1 MLADRATSGAQFVR
15 IHPVV
20 GAAVSG
26 EPLAITWSMHRT
38 CIAIIDASRAR
49 LFMLDRTSD
58 RDRVR
63 EELVEQT
70 DLVNP
75 DRHQRD
81 TDLFSDASGKSRS
94 GSLGFGFDDH
104 RDAHIDELDHA
115 FARMIS
121 TELHKLADDPQ
132 VSHLIV
138 CATPRMLGN
147 VRQAAGSMER
157 EGLKVDE
164 VAHDLVQLTPPQIRE
179 HLTSYGLLPA

>member
-1 MLADRATSGAQFVR
+1 MN
-15 IHPVV
+15 
-20 GAAVSG
+20 
-26 EPLAITWSMHRT
+26 RT

-58 RDRVR
+58 SGRVR
-63 EELVEQT
+63 EDFVEKT

-75 DRHQRD
+75 ARHQRD
-81 TDLFSDASGKSRS
+81 TDLFSSESGKSRA
-94 GSLGFGFDDH
+94 GNLGFGFDDH

-115 FARMIS
+115 FARRIS

-132 VSHLIV
+132 VDHLIV

-164 VAHDLVQLTPPQIRE
+164 VARDLVQLTPPQIRE
-179 HLTSYGLLPA
+179 HLTSYGLLPV

>member
-1 MLADRATSGAQFVR
+1 MRTHLGSGAV
-15 IHPVV
+15 I
-20 GAAVSG
+20 AG
-26 EPLAITWSMHRT
+26 EPLAITWCMNRT

-49 LFMLDRTSD
+49 LFRLDRTSD
-58 RDRVR
+58 SGNIR

-75 DRHQRD
+75 ARHQKD
-81 TDLFSDASGKSRS
+81 TDLFSDESGKSRS

-104 RDAHIDELDHA
+104 RAAHVDELDHA

-164 VAHDLVQLTPPQIRE
+164 VARNLVQLTPPQIRE
-179 HLTSYGLLPA
+179 HLSSYGLLPS